1 MNQPDADAIRRLLVP
16 PGSPARLSHRDP
28 SDTLGLAGKEATKQ
42 ALEEDAAAIDLL
54 QDRLFA
60 ERRRALLVILQ
71 GTDTSGKDGTIRK
84 VFSTTSPLGV
94 TVSPFGVPSEE
105 ERAHD
110 YLWRVHLACPR
121 RGMIGIFNRSQYE
134 DVLAVKVHKLAPEAD
149 IERRYGQI
157 NEFEKTLVENGTTF
171 LKFMLHISKAEQA
184 KRLQERL
191 DEPHKRWKFRAGDLD
206 DRKRWDAFMEAY
218 EIALTRCST
227 EWAPWYV
234 VPADREW
241 VRNKTVAVIV
251 RETLERMDPKYPV
264 PDWKPG
270 EFRIV

>member
-1 MNQPDADAIRRLLVP
+1 MNQPDAAAIRRLLVP
-16 PGSPARLSHRDP
+16 PGSPARLAHREPD
-28 SDTLGLAGKEATKQ
+28 DTLGLPGKEETKL

-94 TVSPFGVPSEE
+94 TVTPFGVPSEE

-110 YLWRVHLACPR
+110 YLWRVHLACPK
-121 RGMIGIFNRSQYE
+121 RGTIGIFNRSQYE

-149 IERRYGQI
+149 IERRYRQI
-157 NEFEKTLVENGTTF
+157 NELEKTLVENGTTI
-171 LKFMLHISKAEQA
+171 LKFMLHISKSEQA

-234 VPADREW
+234 IPADREW

-270 EFRIV
+270 DFKIV